1 MHIYWKGQ
9 SCFSIVASQKKG
21 DPINI
26 VIDGIDKESGNKL
39 SRQKADLCIYT
50 QSDVDLKKA
59 DDDGN
64 FFINGPG
71 EYETKEIYIKGIPS
85 EDTRKDKNV
94 IYTIEAEDEEIRI
107 CHMGMFNQ
115 KELTSRQI
123 EEIGDVDILM
133 IPVGGSSV
141 IDGSIAASIA
151 NQIEPKIVIPM
162 YYSVDGDKKLDTNAK
177 FLKATG
183 EAPEVQDKLLIK
195 KKEIDSIGDNTK
207 VVVLKP

>member
-9 SCFSIVASQKKG
+9 SCFYIVASQKKG

-26 VIDGIDKESGNKL
+26 VIDGIDKDSGTKL

-50 QSDVDLKKA
+50 QSDIDLKKA
-59 DDDGN
+59 EEEV
-64 FFINGPG
+64 FSINGPG
-71 EYETKEIYIKGIPS
+71 EYETREIYIKGIPS

-133 IPVGGSSV
+133 IPVGGNSV
-141 IDGSIAASIA
+141 IDGAVAASIT

-177 FLKATG
+177 FLKASG
-183 EAPEVQDKLLIK
+183 EASEPQDKLLIK
-195 KKEIDSIGDNTK
+195 RKEIDSIGDNTK